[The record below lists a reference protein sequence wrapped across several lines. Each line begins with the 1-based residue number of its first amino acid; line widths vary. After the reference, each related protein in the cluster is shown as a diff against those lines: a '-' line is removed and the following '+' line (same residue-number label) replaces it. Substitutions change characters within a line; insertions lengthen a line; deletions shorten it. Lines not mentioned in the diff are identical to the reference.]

1 MSQSKD
7 DYKLEDIVLGA
18 LFVARQSRN
27 VRINYDKLYEV
38 SRKYSK
44 DDLQLPKWDA
54 PVFPERLD
62 RDTLDF
68 ILLGNTINFAF
79 NDFKTGEK
87 YLYKYKDVPFKGAYG
102 MWAALKSALDEGTPI
117 LDGSYLE
124 NLTKIEAKEIF
135 NKDSQIPMLNERVKI
150 LNEVGK
156 VLNKNYWGHFYNLY
170 TTTGGYL
177 FNDGEGLVERL
188 VRDFPSF
195 RDDWDYNGKRVS
207 FAKRAQ
213 LAAAMIYEK
222 FLPGVKAFRDGQF
235 ERLTVFADYELPKA
249 LRSMGILEYSP
260 QLADKIDKGELIP
273 AGSNEEIE
281 IRGCTI
287 AATDELVKFINYTR
301 ESNDEAYLHLIRHIA
316 ATDELV
322 KFLNDAWGPNDES
335 SFHSIKHSN
344 KVTAPHID
352 YKLWEDG
359 RNYKDAK
366 AHMTITTAY

>member
-18 LFVARQSRN
+18 LFVAGQSRN

-38 SRKYSK
+38 GRKYSK

-54 PVFPERLD
+54 PVFPERSNK
-62 RDTLDF
+62 DTLDF
-68 ILLGNTINFAF
+68 ILLGNAINFAF

-102 MWAALKSALDEGTPI
+102 MWAALKSVLDKGTPI

-124 NLTKIEAKEIF
+124 NLTEIEAKKIF

-150 LNEVGK
+150 LNEVGS
-156 VLNKNYWGHFYNLY
+156 VLNKHYAGHFYNVVAAAN
-170 TTTGGYL
+170 GYV
-177 FNDGEGLVERL
+177 FNKGEGLVERL

-195 RDDWDYNGKRVS
+195 RDDWNYNGKRVA

-213 LAAAMIYEK
+213 LAAAMIYENL
-222 FLPGVKAFRDGQF
+222 LPEVKIFRDGQF

-249 LRSMGILEYSP
+249 LRSMEILEYSP

-301 ESNDEAYLHLIRHIA
+301 GS
-316 ATDELV
+316 
-322 KFLNDAWGPNDES
+322 NDES
-335 SFHSIKHSN
+335 SFHFIRHLAVTDKLLKFLNGAWGSNDESSFRPIKHSN

-352 YKLWEDG
+352 YKLWEEG